1 VIRALILLFIAGV
14 AGLILYLAFTG
25 ECPGGTVL
33 RTLESCPEKLG
44 PIACQQVRSRAK
56 EVAQSAGTVYMDPVQ
71 CSVDF
76 GPCLNHATIIG
87 GYVPAPAGFCVL
99 RLKGGSVV
107 DISPLY
113 RRAAAR

>member
-1 VIRALILLFIAGV
+1 MIRALILLFIAGV
-14 AGLILYLAFTG
+14 AGLLLYLAFIG

-33 RTLESCPEKLG
+33 RTLESCPEKLSAG
-44 PIACQQVRSRAK
+44 LCQQVRLRAR

-71 CSVDF
+71 CSIEF
-76 GPCLNHATIIG
+76 GPCLNHATIVG

-99 RLKGGSVV
+99 NVKGSVV
-107 DISPLY
+107 DISPIY